1 MFYRIGAIALLISAI
16 VAGVVITPT
25 NAQMDDE
32 PTTFTIRIENIS
44 DTGQTADYGVFN
56 TPDMGTDPAPAF
68 PGESYEFSFAQV
80 EGGRVSF
87 ATMLVQSNDLFFAPA
102 PHGIDLFDADGNPVT
117 GDITDQI
124 YLWDAG
130 TEVNEEPG
138 VGPNQAPRQGDMS
151 AGEDENGVVQVVND
165 GFAYPAVNE
174 LIRVTV
180 EYGMEIFTV
189 RIENISGDSALV
201 SPIAPGFYV
210 VYESGHPLFDDGYA
224 DRGEGLEALAED
236 GNPAGLYDRF
246 DTVLETPFAPGVA
259 VVHTDAGPLFI
270 AGEADRG
277 AGLEALAEDGDPS
290 GLAALDYMG
299 VSSVTIFNTP
309 DMAADP
315 GPLFP
320 GSYYEFTFEAVPGDH
335 LSLAT
340 MLVQSNDLFVGTD
353 AAGVALFDADG
364 HPLHGISNLGIW
376 DAGTE
381 VNEEPGVGPNQAPR
395 QGDMSAGEAENGVV
409 HLVADGFNYPSA
421 FNLVRITVYVDGMD
435 MMGDDDMMGEDDMS
449 DDMSDD
455 SMSDDEMSDD
465 MSDDSMSDDEMSDD
479 MSDDSMSDSDMSSE
493 G

>member
-1 MFYRIGAIALLISAI
+1 MFYRIGAIALLITAI
-16 VAGVVITPT
+16 VAGIAISPT

-44 DTGQTADYGVFN
+44 DTGRTADYGVFN
-56 TPDMGTDPAPAF
+56 MPDMGADPAPAF
-68 PGESYEFSFAQV
+68 PGESYEFSFAQLD
-80 EGGRVSF
+80 GGRVSF
-87 ATMLVQSNDLFFAPA
+87 ATMLVQSNDLFFAPS
-102 PHGIDLFDADGNPVT
+102 PHGIDLFDEDGNPVT

-138 VGPNQAPRQGDMS
+138 VGANQAPRQGDMS
-151 AGEDENGVVQVVND
+151 AGEDENGVVQLVDD
-165 GFAYPAVNE
+165 GFSYPDVSE

-189 RIENISGDSALV
+189 RIENVSGDSALV

-210 VYESGHPLFDDGYA
+210 VYADGHPLFDDGQA

-259 VVHTDAGPLFI
+259 VVHTDADPLFT
-270 AGEADRG
+270 ASEADRG
-277 AGLEALAEDGDPS
+277 VGLEALAEDGDPS
-290 GLAALDYMG
+290 GLAELDYMG

-320 GSYYEFTFEAVPGDH
+320 GSYYEFTIEAIPGDY
-335 LSLAT
+335 LSFAT

-353 AAGVALFDADG
+353 AAGVALFDEDG
-364 HPLHGISNLGIW
+364 HPLHGIFNLGIW

-395 QGDMSAGEAENGVV
+395 QGDMSAGEDENGVV
-409 HLVADGFNYPSA
+409 HLVADDFNYPSTY
-421 FNLVRITVYVDGMD
+421 NLVRVTVYVDGLD
-435 MMGDDDMMGEDDMS
+435 MMGDDEMS
-449 DDMSDD
+449 DDMGDD

-465 MSDDSMSDDEMSDD
+465 MSDDSMSDDKMSDD
-479 MSDDSMSDSDMSSE
+479 NMSSE